1 MQNTGRPLPQYPVEA
16 VDRALRLLAL
26 FREQP
31 ELRLSVV
38 RERLGVGQSTAH
50 RLMAMMVYHGFA
62 LQDPRTRVYRAGPV
76 LYEVGLAVVRNLDLR
91 AVGHPI
97 LVRLAQETGETVH
110 LGTLEGASVRYVD
123 CVESASVL
131 RVGSRVGQFSPA
143 HATSLGK
150 AMLAAMPLEAVHAI
164 FPSPQL
170 PAATAKT
177 IGTLTDL
184 LAELDRVR
192 ARGYARNNEEMVDG
206 VCSVGVA
213 VVHPVRGMVGALSVA
228 APVTRA
234 SAEQLH
240 AHAQRLADGAR
251 ELAAAL

>member
-1 MQNTGRPLPQYPVEA
+1 MQNNGRPQPQYPVEA
-16 VDRALRLLAL
+16 VDRALRLLGL

-62 LQDPRTRVYRAGPV
+62 VQDPRTRVYRAGPV
-76 LYEVGLAVVRNLDLR
+76 LFEVGLAVVRNLDLR
-91 AVGHPI
+91 AVGRPI
-97 LVRLAQETGETVH
+97 LTRLAGETGETVH
-110 LGTLEGASVRYVD
+110 LGTLEGASVRYID
-123 CVESASVL
+123 CVESPSVL

-150 AMLAAMPLEAVHAI
+150 AMLAAMPLDAVRAV
-164 FPSPQL
+164 FPAPQL
-170 PAATAKT
+170 PAATSKT
-177 IGTLTDL
+177 IGTFDDL

-192 ARGYARNNEEMVDG
+192 ARGYARNVEEMVDG

-213 VVHPVRGMVGALSVA
+213 VVHPVRGVVGALSVA

-234 SAEQLH
+234 STEQLH
-240 AHAQRLADGAR
+240 AHAQRL
-251 ELAAAL
+251 LAAAEELASAL

>member
-192 ARGYARNNEEMVDG
+192 ARGYARNIEEMVDG